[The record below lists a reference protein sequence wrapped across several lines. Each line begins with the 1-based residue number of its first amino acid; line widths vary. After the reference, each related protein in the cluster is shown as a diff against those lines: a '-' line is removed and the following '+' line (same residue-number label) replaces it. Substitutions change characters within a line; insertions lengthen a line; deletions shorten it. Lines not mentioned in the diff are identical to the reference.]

1 MSRRATPSTR
11 TFTDHLGAAT
21 DRAGMFAAVAAHTGT
36 RRVVYTVSSLDVTA
50 SYVWPD
56 VTYVDT
62 DQRARTAFA
71 DTASAMR
78 LADQNKTYE
87 GEPRIRFLGGE
98 YDRVLGALPVASWD
112 LVISLHGGPVGE
124 NAARCLKPGGWLLA
138 GTREP
143 GEGYRLD
150 ALVLLAKKK
159 YRLVTEGLD
168 RAAAGYVFQREA

>member
-11 TFTDHLGAAT
+11 TFTDYLGAAT

-36 RRVVYTVSSLDVTA
+36 RRVVYTVSSLDVTP

-62 DQRARTAFA
+62 EQRARVAFA
-71 DTASAMR
+71 DTASAVR
-78 LADQNKTYE
+78 LADQHKTYE

-112 LVISLHGGPVGE
+112 LVISLHGGAVGE

-138 GTREP
+138 
-143 GEGYRLD
+143 
-150 ALVLLAKKK
+150 
-159 YRLVTEGLD
+159 
-168 RAAAGYVFQREA
+168 AG